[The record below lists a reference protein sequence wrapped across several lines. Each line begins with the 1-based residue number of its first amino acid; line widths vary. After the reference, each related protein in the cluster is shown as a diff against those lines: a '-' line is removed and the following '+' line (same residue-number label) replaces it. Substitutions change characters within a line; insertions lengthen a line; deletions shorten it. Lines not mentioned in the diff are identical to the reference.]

1 MYSENNFL
9 LDCFDLTLY
18 SNYSS
23 FVKIYVKVMLQLQ
36 TSRLKYHFLG
46 YSITCSYLHYH
57 GTIYFF
63 LFTTHGHLLFFSNKF
78 SALVFTLSPCSLE
91 LINRTVGTSSQKLAN
106 E

>member
-9 LDCFDLTLY
+9 LDCSDLTLY

-36 TSRLKYHFLG
+36 TSCSKYHFLG
-46 YSITCSYLHYH
+46 YSITCSYLRYH

-63 LFTTHGHLLFFSNKF
+63 FPLQRMDIYCFLITNLVRSYLHYRHVRLNLL
-78 SALVFTLSPCSLE
+78 
-91 LINRTVGTSSQKLAN
+91 TVP
-106 E
+106 